1 MEISDTQGMLAVCIC
16 LISTSDNPGAGGQR
30 PHLGKHSLKV
40 VSPACGKGMRPAG

>member
-16 LISTSDNPGAGGQR
+16 LISTSDNPGVGGQG